1 MTALDKTFKT
11 CQGCQN
17 RSLTCRV
24 AVSGGGKAGALPA
37 GPGGPGRLDD
47 KPTHP
52 AVFPQKMAAAEIWKE
67 GMTMLRAHLAEKYA
81 NGDARWVFS
90 MPAFLSLGE
99 LLKQLPIREKKA
111 CFLLEITDPDT
122 LVIELDGLP
131 KGKPIA
137 TRCLNRFIL
146 ARQVVRAEYV
156 VSPTGPT
163 GYFIRIA
170 SAKAAAPLSEKPE
183 KRKG

>member
-1 MTALDKTFKT
+1 
-11 CQGCQN
+11 
-17 RSLTCRV
+17 
-24 AVSGGGKAGALPA
+24 
-37 GPGGPGRLDD
+37 
-47 KPTHP
+47 
-52 AVFPQKMAAAEIWKE
+52 
-67 GMTMLRAHLAEKYA
+67 MLRAHLAEKYA

-137 TRCLNRFIL
+137 ARCLNRFIL

-170 SAKAAAPLSEKPE
+170 SAKSAAPFSEKPE
-183 KRKG
+183 KKKGLTKHDGKTGKASGASLLDSVGDGISGCRRPQCETNL

>member
-1 MTALDKTFKT
+1 
-11 CQGCQN
+11 
-17 RSLTCRV
+17 
-24 AVSGGGKAGALPA
+24 
-37 GPGGPGRLDD
+37 
-47 KPTHP
+47 
-52 AVFPQKMAAAEIWKE
+52 
-67 GMTMLRAHLAEKYA
+67 MLRAHLAEKYA

-90 MPAFLSLGE
+90 LPASLSLSE
-99 LLKQLPIREKKA
+99 LLRQLPAREKKA

-137 TRCLNRFIL
+137 ARCLNRFIL

-156 VSPTGPT
+156 VSPTEPT

-170 SAKAAAPLSEKPE
+170 SAKSAVPFSEKPE

>member
-1 MTALDKTFKT
+1 
-11 CQGCQN
+11 
-17 RSLTCRV
+17 
-24 AVSGGGKAGALPA
+24 
-37 GPGGPGRLDD
+37 
-47 KPTHP
+47 
-52 AVFPQKMAAAEIWKE
+52 
-67 GMTMLRAHLAEKYA
+67 MLRAHLAEKYA

-137 TRCLNRFIL
+137 ARCLNRFIL

-170 SAKAAAPLSEKPE
+170 SAKSAVPFSEKPE
-183 KRKG
+183 KERVDKT